1 MGSKKRKVKAAPE
14 PTQVGPRVVSFDEM
28 LESFTAT
35 VTSLVRSLKGRTGG
49 AAEFGADGLFVCAVE
64 SLHTARGARNLEDFL
79 KSAAYSVSAALAACG
94 AWEYPPRPAE
104 DQAEPETEPKT
115 PAENEGEDAGP

>member
-1 MGSKKRKVKAAPE
+1 MDSKKRKAKVAPE
-14 PTQVGPRVVSFDEM
+14 TTAAEPRMVSFDEM
-28 LESFTAT
+28 LEAFAAT

-49 AAEFGADGLFVCAVE
+49 AAEFGTDGLFVCAVE

-79 KSAAYSVSAALAACG
+79 KSAAYSVSAALVACG

-104 DQAEPETEPKT
+104 EQEDEPEA
-115 PAENEGEDAGP
+115 PAEKEGADASP